1 VFRKAVIAAGFN
13 DRSVLSWLKTNGL
26 IQVRNKGYTKN
37 KRINGI
43 VTDCVVMKLHSSE
56 DVSLEEYEEL
66 I

>member
-1 VFRKAVIAAGFN
+1 MFRKAVIAAGFN

-26 IQVRNKGYTKN
+26 IQTRGRAYTKN

-43 VTDCVVMKLHSSE
+43 TTECVVMRLRSE
-56 DVSLEEYEEL
+56 DNIGLEDYEEL